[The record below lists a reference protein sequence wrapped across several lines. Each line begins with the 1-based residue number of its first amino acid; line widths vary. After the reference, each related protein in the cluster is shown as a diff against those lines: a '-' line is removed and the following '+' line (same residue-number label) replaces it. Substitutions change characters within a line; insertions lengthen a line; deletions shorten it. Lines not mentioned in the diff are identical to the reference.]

1 MVPVEYSLGPIVRSK
16 HNYLSVIKINIQKQ
30 MKKKKQEQKN

>member
-1 MVPVEYSLGPIVRSK
+1 MVEIVLAVGPIVRSK

-30 MKKKKQEQKN
+30 MKKKKKK